1 VDLSLFHQFMNQANS
16 EVLFGIRNTQMAWV
30 LGVHKDMVG
39 ALRPTQNP
47 SIALEQSD
55 EFMTFHG
62 LIIHTIH
69 MNRVASLKNQP
80 LCLRPI
86 AALTSTPKSTPPGGG
101 LRRH

>member
-1 VDLSLFHQFMNQANS
+1 MDLSLFNQFMKQANS
-16 EVLFGIRNTQMAWV
+16 EVLLGMRNTQMAWM

-69 MNRVASLKNQP
+69 MNCGARLKISR
-80 LCLRPI
+80 LV
-86 AALTSTPKSTPPGGG
+86 SS
-101 LRRH
+101 